1 MREKE
6 EILEKIQRMINHYPT
21 WVIAS
26 KQNGVLSIEPA
37 TNVIGVGAKEPPILV
52 KPVIK
57 GKWMEDISG
66 YKCSV
71 CNYVIFY
78 CIIGK
83 IYKLRN
89 ISYFRKPTVFIFM
102 NIFIIYC
109 YGSFRRIK

>member
-71 CNYVIFY
+71 CNYVVQPWNTTNF
-78 CIIGK
+78 CPRCGADM
-83 IYKLRN
+83 REE
-89 ISYFRKPTVFIFM
+89 
-102 NIFIIYC
+102 
-109 YGSFRRIK
+109 